1 MQNKENSKENK
12 PKTNQNAKAV
22 FAQLVNKIDNLQK
35 TFDEKIMNDE
45 YKNKLFDNLHRE
57 LTDCRNQVYEK
68 TANMMAL
75 DIIQLIDSVK
85 DLNKIYKEKE
95 YSEENYKK
103 LLKAIDG
110 ISQDLEDVLYR
121 QNIESFSVASD
132 EVDAKKQKIIQILET
147 QDENL
152 NNTIAQRCAC
162 GYEKNDKILRQ
173 ERIKIYKYKKEN

>member
-1 MQNKENSKENK
+1 MQNKENS
-12 PKTNQNAKAV
+12 NQNKKKQNQSAKV
-22 FAQLVNKIDNLQK
+22 LFNELFSKIDNLQQ
-35 TFDEKIMNDE
+35 TFEEKIMNDE
-45 YKNKLFDNLHRE
+45 HKNQLFDNLHKE

-85 DLNKIYKEKE
+85 DLNKIYEEKE

-103 LLKAIDG
+103 LLKAING

-121 QNIESFSVASD
+121 QNIEPFSIPGE

-147 QDENL
+147 EDEKL